1 MNVFVFFFILQTL
14 PLTLQHVVGKFHDIP
29 DCVEFFVNNKT
40 PEISGIL
47 GEGKILDQNRYKAIC
62 QLYKN
67 KYRFATLYDVNNKI
81 PLFSAYKFVG
91 KGNTTRKSEPWF
103 IEPQLDGVNIQKM
116 SKPSKVPN
124 KGKYQ
129 ATGEDYK
136 QKPHVY
142 DQGHLFPRQHTN
154 DNATANST
162 FTLTNAVPQHYNF
175 NRGKWCCVEKK
186 VTKLISEQCEKSEAY
201 VVTGA
206 VPGSGKLNNKVNIPE
221 LMWTTFCCKDK
232 NSASMVGLAYY
243 GENKEASVV
252 EPVSVQVLENH
263 LKQKYRD
270 INVFN
275 GACHKEL
282 TLVNIAKKRK
292 YNEKKCVQDDYCD
305 DGSPPK
311 KLKLVH
317 IGKKRKY
324 NEKKC
329 VY

>member
-1 MNVFVFFFILQTL
+1 MHVFVFFFILQTL

-47 GEGKILDQNRYKAIC
+47 EGGKILDQNRYKAIC
-62 QLYKN
+62 QFYKN

-91 KGNTTRKSEPWF
+91 KGDTKRKPEPWF
-103 IEPQLDGVNIQKM
+103 IEPQLDDCNEKSM
-116 SKPSKVPN
+116 SNPGKVEKRGN
-124 KGKYQ
+124 NQ
-129 ATGEDYK
+129 ALSENYK
-136 QKPHVY
+136 ENNQVY
-142 DQGHLFPRQHTN
+142 HRGHLFPRQHAN
-154 DNATANST
+154 DQETADST
-162 FTLTNAVPQHYNF
+162 FTLTNAVPQYNKF
-175 NRGKWCCVEKK
+175 NSVQWCCMEKE

-221 LMWTTFCCKDK
+221 LMWTAFCCKDK

-252 EPVSVQVLENH
+252 EPVSVQELENY
-263 LKQKYRD
+263 LKQKYGD

-275 GACHKEL
+275 GACPKKL
-282 TLVNIAKKRK
+282 TLVNIH
-292 YNEKKCVQDDYCD
+292 V
-305 DGSPPK
+305 
-311 KLKLVH
+311 
-317 IGKKRKY
+317 GKKRKY
-324 NEKKC
+324 NEMNC
-329 VY
+329 VYDEYCDDGSLP